1 MTARPLSILVVD
13 DHPLFRAG
21 VVAMLSSDPG
31 MVVAGEADTGKSAIE
46 AFRTLRPDVAVVDL
60 MLPDLSGDQVIVAM
74 RSIDPLAKV
83 VMLTTYAGDASARRA
98 LAAGAQGYLLKTSLA
113 DDLVSTVRSI
123 YAGEQR
129 VSSEVAQQLAEH
141 SADECLTEREISA
154 DECLTEREIAVLR
167 GVGAGLSNKQIA
179 QRLGLSPETV
189 KEYLSN
195 AMGKLHASNPSHAL
209 AIALERGFF
218 R

>member
-74 RSIDPLAKV
+74 RLIDPLAKV
-83 VMLTTYAGDASARRA
+83 VVLTTYAGDASARRA

-141 SADECLTEREISA
+141 SAD
-154 DECLTEREIAVLR
+154 DCLTEREIAVLR

-195 AMGKLHASNPSHAL
+195 AMGKLHASNRSHAL

>member
-1 MTARPLSILVVD
+1 MTARPLRILVVD

-31 MVVAGEADTGKSAIE
+31 MVVAGEADTGRSAIE
-46 AFRTLRPDVAVVDL
+46 AFKTLRPDVALVDL
-60 MLPDLSGDQVIVAM
+60 MLPDLSGDQVIVAI
-74 RSIDPLAKV
+74 RKIDPLARV
-83 VMLTTYAGDASARRA
+83 VVLTTYAGDASARRA

-113 DDLVSTVRSI
+113 DDLVSTVRSV
-123 YAGEQR
+123 YGGEQR

-141 SADECLTEREISA
+141 SADECLTEREI
-154 DECLTEREIAVLR
+154 AVLR

-179 QRLGLSPETV
+179 RQLGLSPETV

-195 AMGKLHASNPSHAL
+195 AMGKLHASNRAHAL
-209 AIALERGFF
+209 AIALARGFL

>member
-1 MTARPLSILVVD
+1 MTARPLRILVVD

-31 MVVAGEADTGKSAIE
+31 MVVAGEADTGRSAIE
-46 AFRTLRPDVAVVDL
+46 AFKTLRPDVALVDL
-60 MLPDLSGDQVIVAM
+60 MLPDLSGDQVIVAI
-74 RSIDPLAKV
+74 RKIDPLARV
-83 VMLTTYAGDASARRA
+83 VVLTTYAGDASARRA

-113 DDLVSTVRSI
+113 DDLVSTVRSV
-123 YAGEQR
+123 YGGEQR

-141 SADECLTEREISA
+141 SV

-179 QRLGLSPETV
+179 RQLGLSPETV

-195 AMGKLHASNPSHAL
+195 AMGKLHASNRAHAL
-209 AIALERGFF
+209 AIALARGFL

>member
-1 MTARPLSILVVD
+1 MTARPLRILVVD

-31 MVVAGEADTGKSAIE
+31 MVVAGEADTGRSAIE
-46 AFRTLRPDVAVVDL
+46 AFETLRPDVALVDL
-60 MLPDLSGDQVIVAM
+60 MLPDLSGDQVIVAI
-74 RSIDPLAKV
+74 RKIDPLARV
-83 VMLTTYAGDASARRA
+83 VVLTTYAGDASARRA

-113 DDLVSTVRSI
+113 DDLVSTIRSV
-123 YAGEQR
+123 YGGEQR

-141 SADECLTEREISA
+141 SADECLTEREI
-154 DECLTEREIAVLR
+154 AVLR

-179 QRLGLSPETV
+179 RQLGLSPETV

-195 AMGKLHASNPSHAL
+195 AMGKLHASNRAHAL
-209 AIALERGFF
+209 AIALARGFL

>member
-141 SADECLTEREISA
+141 SADECLTEREI
-154 DECLTEREIAVLR
+154 AVLR

-195 AMGKLHASNPSHAL
+195 AMGKLHASNRSHAL

>member
-1 MTARPLSILVVD
+1 MTARPLRILVVD

-31 MVVAGEADTGKSAIE
+31 MVVAGEADTGRSAIE
-46 AFRTLRPDVAVVDL
+46 AFKTLRPDVALVDL
-60 MLPDLSGDQVIVAM
+60 MLPDLSGDQVIVAI
-74 RSIDPLAKV
+74 RKIDPLARV
-83 VMLTTYAGDASARRA
+83 VVLTTYAGDASARRA

-113 DDLVSTVRSI
+113 DDLVSTIRSV
-123 YAGEQR
+123 YGGEQR

-141 SADECLTEREISA
+141 SADECLTEREI
-154 DECLTEREIAVLR
+154 AVLR

-179 QRLGLSPETV
+179 RQLGLSPETV

-195 AMGKLHASNPSHAL
+195 AMGKLHASNRAHAL
-209 AIALERGFF
+209 AIALARGFL

>member
-74 RSIDPLAKV
+74 RLIDPLAKV
-83 VMLTTYAGDASARRA
+83 VVLTTYAGDASARRA

-141 SADECLTEREISA
+141 SADECLTEREI
-154 DECLTEREIAVLR
+154 AVLR

-195 AMGKLHASNPSHAL
+195 AMGKLHASNRSHAL

>member
-1 MTARPLSILVVD
+1 MTARPLRILVVD

-31 MVVAGEADTGKSAIE
+31 MVVAGEADTGRSAIE
-46 AFRTLRPDVAVVDL
+46 AFKTLRPDVALVDL
-60 MLPDLSGDQVIVAM
+60 MLSDLSGDQVIVAI
-74 RSIDPLAKV
+74 RKIDPLARV
-83 VMLTTYAGDASARRA
+83 VVLTTYAGDASARRA

-113 DDLVSTVRSI
+113 DDLVSTVRSV
-123 YAGEQR
+123 YGGEQR

-141 SADECLTEREISA
+141 SADECLTEREI
-154 DECLTEREIAVLR
+154 AVLR

-179 QRLGLSPETV
+179 RQLGLSPETV

-195 AMGKLHASNPSHAL
+195 AMGKLHASNRAHAL
-209 AIALERGFF
+209 AIALARGFL

>member
-1 MTARPLSILVVD
+1 MTSRPLRILVVD

-31 MVVAGEADTGKSAIE
+31 MVVAGEADTGRSAIE
-46 AFRTLRPDVAVVDL
+46 AFKTLRPDVALVDL
-60 MLPDLSGDQVIVAM
+60 MLPDLSGDQVIVAI
-74 RSIDPLAKV
+74 RKIDPLARV
-83 VMLTTYAGDASARRA
+83 VVLTTYAGDASARRA

-113 DDLVSTVRSI
+113 DDLVSTVRSV

-141 SADECLTEREISA
+141 SADECLTEREI
-154 DECLTEREIAVLR
+154 AVLR

-179 QRLGLSPETV
+179 RQLGLSPETV

-195 AMGKLHASNPSHAL
+195 AMGKLHASNRAHAL
-209 AIALERGFF
+209 AIALARGFL

>member
-1 MTARPLSILVVD
+1 MTARPLRILVVD

-31 MVVAGEADTGKSAIE
+31 MVVAGEADTGRSAIE
-46 AFRTLRPDVAVVDL
+46 AFKTLRPDVALVDL
-60 MLPDLSGDQVIVAM
+60 MLPDLSGDQVIVAI
-74 RSIDPLAKV
+74 RKIDPLARV
-83 VMLTTYAGDASARRA
+83 VVLTTYAGDASARRA

-113 DDLVSTVRSI
+113 DDLVSTVRSV

-141 SADECLTEREISA
+141 SADECLTEREI
-154 DECLTEREIAVLR
+154 AVLR

-179 QRLGLSPETV
+179 RQLGLSPETV

-195 AMGKLHASNPSHAL
+195 AMGKLHASNRAHAL
-209 AIALERGFF
+209 AIALARGFL